1 MNNKVQRKVRLN
13 IDEIRNITLFES
25 LTGAGALDCINEE
38 DRIAY
43 LVKKGE
49 MGLAIGREGI
59 NIKRVKNSVGKDVWI
74 VETADNAVNFIK
86 NMFLPVKVRQIRI
99 NTVNNENTAIVE
111 ISKKDKKTVL
121 GENKKILNIAK
132 EFSKRHY
139 QISDIT
145 VKLI

>member
-1 MNNKVQRKVRLN
+1 
-13 IDEIRNITLFES
+13 
-25 LTGAGALDCINEE
+25 
-38 DRIAY
+38 
-43 LVKKGE
+43 
-49 MGLAIGREGI
+49 
-59 NIKRVKNSVGKDVWI
+59 
-74 VETADNAVNFIK
+74 
-86 NMFLPVKVRQIRI
+86 MFLPVKVRQIRI